1 MDDTFNEV
9 LAIFSE
15 SRNGAND
22 FFRHAL
28 APKLTYTDGVRDV
41 AEAAGAYWLLD
52 VIGTEFT
59 PVMLKQF
66 ETGYGIASIHL
77 LVGQDNSAIIVM
89 SAGGEKIYERTLE
102 YTSFPVGSWE
112 FLLGVDNDLVGY
124 RTTLILPTEY

>member
-1 MDDTFNEV
+1 MDDTFNKV
-9 LAIFSE
+9 LAIFSK
-15 SRNGAND
+15 SRNGANE
-22 FFRHAL
+22 FYRHSL
-28 APKLTYTDGVRDV
+28 ARKLVYTDGVQEV

-66 ETGYGIASIHL
+66 ETGYGIATITIEVKDSR
-77 LVGQDNSAIIVM
+77 ATIVM
-89 SAGGEKIYERTLE
+89 TAGEEELYQRKLE
-102 YTSFPVGSWE
+102 YTSFPAGAWE